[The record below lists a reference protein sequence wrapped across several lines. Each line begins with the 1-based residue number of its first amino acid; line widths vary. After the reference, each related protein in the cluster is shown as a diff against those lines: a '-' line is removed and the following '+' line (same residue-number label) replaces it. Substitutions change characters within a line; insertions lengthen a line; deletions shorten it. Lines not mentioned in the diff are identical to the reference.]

1 MAKKQYTIERAGQID
16 FFDNYRIPYK
26 DDASVLVDNT
36 DGVYHGNILEFKLNI
51 NNTGKVLFQ
60 AIKYLS
66 KMRIKGESVPARI
79 LLIDLNATKVYV
91 YNSKDYLDDI
101 QKIYVGAASVGNTD
115 FSSNVM
121 PVAVFDYM
129 DMVDSAA
136 VQKLLINK
144 VSDESEW
151 YVPIDLDENCIV
163 GWAERYYRE
172 VPTATK
178 GDFLGDGTGKINV
191 SGEIREPRHFKGLI
205 NPYQEQTNEKF
216 KYLMDC
222 LNDRLNKKDLGAFY
236 TPAPYCEKASELVMK
251 AVERVPEGNDYIIL
265 DRASGTGNLEA
276 ALIGKYDKNG
286 DELISHCVA
295 STYEYYEYKVLQ
307 ERIGDKVRNII
318 PPTEANV
325 VYENGKISNADAMSK
340 DFIENPLIKQYV
352 DDEKCTIIL
361 YENPPYQDSSAITY
375 VDDKG
380 VRGQTGRKD
389 TYVCSQYKKIL
400 PTLNEGKGSFREIS
414 NLFIWSGFEY
424 YLRQDTDSYVLFS
437 PIKYWK
443 TIGLAEHK
451 YLTGYVFN
459 RKYFHATSSTI
470 SCILWSSEPD
480 TVDSLSLEILDIDS
494 NDNLLSIGK
503 TDVKKVHSTYANLYD
518 KRKFD
523 DDVKSETYCGRDGE
537 LDVTHKRDGQSVD
550 NDNILAYVRTI
561 NYSPDAMNRI
571 MIRQMYFGARGYY
584 LRKDNYLDKLPLFV
598 SKCVPFD
605 EWYEKDLYYNS
616 ADGGD
621 AYTHDENFL
630 KSCLIYTCLSNQNKC
645 LSFTGSDGRYYRNE
659 LCFDTTNGDTV
670 ASVDLARMSLDDEEK
685 ELLKLWKDILE
696 EAKKTKE
703 YKKELTYGVYQIT
716 KELNTSRKIGS
727 GKSKKTIY
735 DYPILNGYLEALR
748 INLKKYY
755 KSHITEK
762 MFKYELLK

>member
-191 SGEIREPRHFKGLI
+191 NGEIREPRHFKGLI

-286 DELISHCVA
+286 DELISHCVV

-361 YENPPYQDSSAITY
+361 YENPPYSESGAIQYIT
-375 VDDKG
+375 DKNSKQ
-380 VRGQTGRKD
+380 VFW
-389 TYVCSQYKKIL
+389 KKSYLFAEYCKEIKG
-400 PTLNEGKGSFREIS
+400 TSRNEMS
-414 NLFIWSGFEY
+414 NLFIWSAFKY
-424 YLRQDTDSYVLFS
+424 YMRQPTDSYIVFS
-437 PIKYWK
+437 PLKYWK
-443 TIGLAEHK
+443 SQHVINKEFIDGFI
-451 YLTGYVFN
+451 FN
-459 RKYFHATSSTI
+459 RKHFHATTSAI
-470 SCILWSSEPD
+470 GCVLWGNNDSEND
-480 TVDSLSLEILDIDS
+480 TLLCDAYDID
-494 NDNLLSIGK
+494 DYKRLVYVDKLTIK
-503 TDVKKVHSTYANLYD
+503 TVNHTFSELYD
-518 KRKFD
+518 KRKFED
-523 DDVKSETYCGRDGE
+523 DTEGLSGAMDGSEAIGKKIRTKGYYNENIIGY
-537 LDVTHKRDGQSVD
+537 LITQSFGFE
-550 NDNILAYVRTI
+550 NPRLATNLTRL
-561 NYSPDAMNRI
+561 P
-571 MIRQMYFGARGYY
+571 MYNGNGFY
-584 LRKDNYLDKLPLFV
+584 LRKDVYLKYLPLFV
-598 SKCVPFD
+598 AGKYSIED
-605 EWYEKDLYYNS
+605 NWYENGTIGKSSDSGFKYLQDKNL
-616 ADGGD
+616 
-621 AYTHDENFL
+621 L
-630 KSCLIYTCLSNQNKC
+630 KSCLIYSCLCYYNKC
-645 LSFTGSDGRYYRNE
+645 LSFIGSDGRYYRNE
-659 LCFDTTNGDTV
+659 LCFDTTNGNTV
-670 ASVDLARMSLDDEEK
+670 ASVDLARMSLDEEEK

-716 KELNTSRKIGS
+716 KELNTSQKIGS
-727 GKSKKTIY
+727 GKSKKTVY

-762 MFKYELLK
+762 MFEYELLK

>member
-26 DDASVLVDNT
+26 DDASVLIDNT

-251 AVERVPEGNDYIIL
+251 AVERVPEGND
-265 DRASGTGNLEA
+265 
-276 ALIGKYDKNG
+276 
-286 DELISHCVA
+286 
-295 STYEYYEYKVLQ
+295 
-307 ERIGDKVRNII
+307 
-318 PPTEANV
+318 
-325 VYENGKISNADAMSK
+325 
-340 DFIENPLIKQYV
+340 
-352 DDEKCTIIL
+352 
-361 YENPPYQDSSAITY
+361 
-375 VDDKG
+375 
-380 VRGQTGRKD
+380 
-389 TYVCSQYKKIL
+389 
-400 PTLNEGKGSFREIS
+400 
-414 NLFIWSGFEY
+414 
-424 YLRQDTDSYVLFS
+424 
-437 PIKYWK
+437 
-443 TIGLAEHK
+443 
-451 YLTGYVFN
+451 
-459 RKYFHATSSTI
+459 
-470 SCILWSSEPD
+470 
-480 TVDSLSLEILDIDS
+480 
-494 NDNLLSIGK
+494 
-503 TDVKKVHSTYANLYD
+503 
-518 KRKFD
+518 
-523 DDVKSETYCGRDGE
+523 
-537 LDVTHKRDGQSVD
+537 
-550 NDNILAYVRTI
+550 
-561 NYSPDAMNRI
+561 
-571 MIRQMYFGARGYY
+571 
-584 LRKDNYLDKLPLFV
+584 
-598 SKCVPFD
+598 
-605 EWYEKDLYYNS
+605 
-616 ADGGD
+616 
-621 AYTHDENFL
+621 
-630 KSCLIYTCLSNQNKC
+630 
-645 LSFTGSDGRYYRNE
+645 
-659 LCFDTTNGDTV
+659 
-670 ASVDLARMSLDDEEK
+670 
-685 ELLKLWKDILE
+685 
-696 EAKKTKE
+696 
-703 YKKELTYGVYQIT
+703 
-716 KELNTSRKIGS
+716 
-727 GKSKKTIY
+727 
-735 DYPILNGYLEALR
+735 
-748 INLKKYY
+748 
-755 KSHITEK
+755 
-762 MFKYELLK
+762 